1 MNPTQ
6 LKIEKQFFTARQRDR
21 RRLPG
26 SGKWLVIVLAIA
38 ILSSLFTWKWR
49 YVLYAP
55 QWAVRALWADHTDL
69 YLGKTNGIPNL
80 QIVQQ
85 ARNYLTQM
93 DQVDPSGNFTMP
105 ETLRPLDI
113 RLKAAWFQRHHPDN
127 LDYNPFLSQTHGN
140 FIVSWLYVP
149 GCERMVW
156 KPSKSDTDWYDV
168 QGQPCYAVCAVSVLM
183 APNLRL
189 TTIKLDSPR

>member
-6 LKIEKQFFTARQRDR
+6 FKIEKQFFTARQRER
-21 RRLPG
+21 RRTPG
-26 SGKWLVIVLAIA
+26 PGKWLSVVLVIAL
-38 ILSSLFTWKWR
+38 LSSVMTWKWR
-49 YVLYAP
+49 YVVYAP
-55 QWAVRALWADHTDL
+55 PWAVRALWADRSDL

-80 QIVQQ
+80 QLVQQ
-85 ARNYLTQM
+85 ARNYLAQM
-93 DQVDPSGNFTMP
+93 DQADPSGNFTMP

-113 RLKAAWFQRHHPDN
+113 RLNAAWFQRHHPEN

-140 FIVSWLYVP
+140 FVVTWLYVP
-149 GCERMVW
+149 GCERTVW
-156 KPSKSDTDWYDV
+156 KPSKSETDWYDV

-189 TTIKLDSPR
+189 TSIKLDSVR